1 MPGERVTRKTRP
13 KKTESLLGNI
23 RVLEWTIYQQGP
35 IAGVMLGDL
44 GAEVIKIEQPG
55 VGDPGRAV
63 RAIRGKS
70 LPKLEGDRNAFFET
84 MNRNK
89 KSITV
94 DLTKPKGKEIICRLV
109 AKSDVFI
116 TNLRRTVVDRLG
128 IDYETLRG
136 YNPGLIYA
144 AGNGFGFEGED
155 ADKPAFDP
163 VAQARSGFMFSVGE
177 SNMPPLI
184 GPSGL
189 ADQAGGSFLAYGI
202 LAALFHRERTGE
214 GQMVTSSLLSSMI
227 WLQDLELSYTLIY
240 GQEFQIPRATRRKA
254 LNPLSNSYQCADGYW
269 FHFCMLQSQRF
280 WHDFCTALG
289 IQELEHDLKFNS
301 PETRAENCE
310 ELISILDRVF
320 ASKSCGQWID
330 IFENYSDFNYSFVNT
345 VAEAAKDPQVIANKY
360 ITQLDHSTLGRINV
374 VGPPLSLS
382 RTEVKPRSPAPEFGQ
397 HTEEVL
403 IEIGD
408 YTWEDINLL
417 REEEII

>member
-1 MPGERVTRKTRP
+1 MPRLKSTHKTQST
-13 KKTESLLGNI
+13 KMNSLLSGI
-23 RVLEWTIYQQGP
+23 RVLEWTVYQQGP

-55 VGDPGRAV
+55 IGDPGRAL
-63 RAIRGKS
+63 RAVRGKAF
-70 LPKLEGDRNAFFET
+70 PKLAGDRNAFFET

-94 DLTKPKGKEIICRLV
+94 DLKKQEGQEIIHRLM
-109 AKSDVFI
+109 AKSDVFLV
-116 TNLRRTVVDRLG
+116 NLRKSVVDELG
-128 IDYETLRG
+128 MDYETLC
-136 YNPGLIYA
+136 YYYPSLIYA
-144 AGNGFGFEGED
+144 AGNGFGFEGHD

-177 SNMPPLI
+177 PNMPPLI

-227 WLQDLELSYTLIY
+227 WLQDLELSYTLLY
-240 GQEFQIPRATRRKA
+240 GQEFQIPRANRRKA
-254 LNPLSNSYQCADGYW
+254 LNPLSNSYQCADGNW

-289 IQELEHDLKFNS
+289 ILEMEDEPKFNS
-301 PETRAENCE
+301 PEKRAENCE
-310 ELISILDRVF
+310 ELISIMDRVF
-320 ASKSCGQWID
+320 ASKSRAQWID
-330 IFENYSDFNYSFVNT
+330 IFENYSDFNYSPVNT
-345 VAEAAKDPQVIANKY
+345 VADAAKDPQIIVNKY
-360 ITQLDHSTLGRINV
+360 ITQMDHSTLGRINV
-374 VGPPLSLS
+374 VGSPVSLS

-403 IEIGD
+403 IEIGG
-408 YTWEDINLL
+408 YTWDDINQLK
-417 REEEII
+417 EEEII